1 MAGERTDPRELVA
14 WLDSLSDDEL
24 LDFRFELYGRCETA
38 DEDSSVY
45 EFARTALDV
54 VYAIERRRD
63 IQRGLRTVCRV
74 VAPDADPDAFVDAL
88 FLLARH
94 QRQLGSDDTAGVFAG
109 ALEVAQR
116 RAEGKHDVSGGPT
129 DNEEGS
135 DEQQD
140 RQ

>member
-63 IQRGLRTVCRV
+63 IQRGLRTACRV
-74 VAPDADPDAFVDAL
+74 AAPDVDADAFSAAL
-88 FLLARH
+88 PLLPRH
-94 QRQLGSDDTAGVFAG
+94 RRPRCLDEVAGVFAA
-109 ALEVAQR
+109 ALEVAER
-116 RAEGKHDVSGGPT
+116 GAEGKRDVSAGPT
-129 DNEEGS
+129 D
-135 DEQQD
+135 
-140 RQ
+140 

>member
-63 IQRGLRTVCRV
+63 IQRGLRTVWSV

-94 QRQLGSDDTAGVFAG
+94 QRQLGSDDTAGVF
-109 ALEVAQR
+109 
-116 RAEGKHDVSGGPT
+116 
-129 DNEEGS
+129 
-135 DEQQD
+135 
-140 RQ
+140 

>member
-1 MAGERTDPRELVA
+1 MSSGNTRELA
-14 WLDSLSDDEL
+14 PWLDSLDDEAL
-24 LDFRFELYGRCETA
+24 RDFRFELYGRCETA

-116 RAEGKHDVSGGPT
+116 RAEGKHVSGGPT

>member
-1 MAGERTDPRELVA
+1 MAGERTDPCEFVA
-14 WLDSLSDDEL
+14 MLESLGDDGL
-24 LDFRFELYGRCETA
+24 LDFRFELYDRLEVAA
-38 DEDSSVY
+38 DDSDTY
-45 EFARTALDV
+45 RFARAALDT
-54 VYAIERRRD
+54 VYAVERRRD
-63 IQRGLRTVCRV
+63 IQRGLRTACRV
-74 VAPDADPDAFVDAL
+74 AAPDADPDAFVEAL

>member
-1 MAGERTDPRELVA
+1 MAGEHTDPREYVA

-24 LDFRFELYGRCETA
+24 LDHRFELYDRLELVDA
-38 DEDSSVY
+38 DSDTFR
-45 EFARTALDV
+45 FARGALEV
-54 VYAIERRRD
+54 VYAIERRRELR
-63 IQRGLRTVCRV
+63 RGLRTVCRV
-74 VAPDADPDAFVDAL
+74 VAPDVDADAFVDAL
-88 FLLARH
+88 PLLARH

-116 RAEGKHDVSGGPT
+116 RAEGKHEVSGGPT

-140 RQ
+140 RE

>member
-1 MAGERTDPRELVA
+1 MAGEHTDPRQHGA

-24 LDFRFELYGRCETA
+24 LDHRFELYDRLELV
-38 DEDSSVY
+38 DEDSQVY
-45 EFARTALDV
+45 KWLRGTLDV

-116 RAEGKHDVSGGPT
+116 RAEGKHDVSAGPSST
-129 DNEEGS
+129 ES
-135 DEQQD
+135 D
-140 RQ
+140 R

>member
-116 RAEGKHDVSGGPT
+116 RAEGKHEVSGGPT

-140 RQ
+140 RE